1 MKDDTQIE
9 GQLSLFDMM
18 PADDGDTLEGKTIAQ
33 IAADISMIVGVNFN
47 PKTYEDKYERAII
60 TEYVARLDKNNTL
73 SLSED
78 HYNTE
83 DEENGKRFLGCGYD
97 FKDDN
102 SGGGAP
108 CDTID
113 DAVAYFRKRIEQ
125 YKTMKEL
132 CKQKEDRT

>member
-1 MKDDTQIE
+1 MEQMSI
-9 GQLSLFDMM
+9 FDFM

-47 PKTYEDKYERAII
+47 PKTWNDGDVQ
-60 TEYVARLDKNNTL
+60 YVARLDKNNTL
-73 SLSED
+73 TLSED

-97 FKDDN
+97 FEDK

-113 DAVAYFRKRIEQ
+113 EAVAYFRKRMEQ

-132 CKQKEDRT
+132 RKQTKQLDKEAET

>member
-18 PADDGDTLEGKTIAQ
+18 PAEDGDTLEGKTIAQ
-33 IAADISMIVGVNFN
+33 IAADITMLVGVNFN
-47 PKTYEDKYERAII
+47 PKTWADGEVQ
-60 TEYVARLDKNNTL
+60 YVARLDKSNTL
-73 SLSED
+73 TLSED
-78 HYNTE
+78 YYSTE

-113 DAVAYFRKRIEQ
+113 DAVAYFRKRIEK

-132 CKQKEDRT
+132 RKQKEDRT